1 MDLTHRYLLGPTM
14 GPVSN
19 RMSDDRMTL
28 HEVAKRAKVSIATVS
43 RTINHVPTVDRTLAR
58 RVWRA
63 IEEVGYSPNTYARA
77 LVSGHNRVLGLM
89 VSEVVQLYYPEVV
102 QRFADLGLERGYEIL
117 LSPAPRDLTQILASA
132 RRLIEHRIIGVAML
146 SFTNTLP
153 LNDFFKQRKVPLF
166 VFNAESSGTETK
178 SLSIDYQ
185 HGIRQAVQHLAALGH
200 SRIAFVTGPEDFGPA
215 KDQKAAFEHCMHEI
229 DLQTPSELLIEA
241 GDRLEAGVTAM
252 AALMR
257 SQDPPTA
264 VVCSNDVVAAKVMQE
279 AHARGLH
286 VPRDMSVVGIG
297 DLRLAQFT
305 TPALTTIQV
314 PPDEIANV
322 AFESMVESATAQRQA
337 VSYAPY
343 VVETNLV
350 IRNSTGLALDRKKSP
365 QRMNL

>member
-1 MDLTHRYLLGPTM
+1 M
-14 GPVSN
+14 GPVYN
-19 RMSDDRMTL
+19 RMSGDRMTL

-63 IEEVGYSPNTYARA
+63 VEEVGYSPNTYARA

-89 VSEVVQLYYPEVV
+89 VSEVVHLYFPEIV

-117 LSPAPRDLTQILASA
+117 LSPMPSDASGVIASA
-132 RRLIEHRIIGVAML
+132 RRLIEHRIVGVAVL
-146 SFTNTLP
+146 SFTNPLP
-153 LNDFFKQRKVPLF
+153 LNDFFKQSKVPVF
-166 VFNAESSGTETK
+166 VFNAESPSAQIK

-215 KDQKAAFEHCMHEI
+215 MEQKAAFQQCMNEI
-229 DLQTPSELLIEA
+229 DLQTPSELLVEA
-241 GDRLEAGVTAM
+241 DHRLDAGAAAI
-252 AALMR
+252 AALTR
-257 SQDPPTA
+257 SQDPPSA
-264 VVCSNDVVAAKVMQE
+264 VVCSNDVTAAAVMQE

-297 DLRLAQFT
+297 DLRVAQFT

-314 PPDEIANV
+314 PPEEIANV
-322 AFESMVESATAQRQA
+322 VFEALVESATVQKQA
-337 VSYAPY
+337 VSCAPC

-350 IRNSTGLALDRKKSP
+350 IRHSTGLALDRKRRP
-365 QRMNL
+365 QSISL